1 MLARWL
7 EDYRQTSE
15 GRPAAERLKESL
27 LDAANRVDQIFR
39 FELFTVDDEVDLEGK
54 KVNITGVTLGKLLT
68 ALGVFVV
75 GFWLAKWLSRRFQ
88 RMLVEQFAIDE
99 AQSNVLR
106 RWVFMGLSLI
116 LLVMVLT
123 LARIPLTAFA
133 FLGGAVA
140 IGVGFGTQ
148 TMLKNLISGVMIL
161 VERKIQ
167 IGDIVEVDSIV
178 GTITE
183 IDIRSSTVRGFDG
196 VETMIPNS
204 TFLENKVTN
213 WTYTNLKIRRSV
225 RVGVAYGS
233 PVREVIRQLLECA
246 GRHGQV
252 LDDPKPFVWLEDF
265 GDNSLV
271 FGLYFW
277 LEMGPKVS
285 SIQVMSDLR
294 CMMIDALGTAGIAL
308 PFPQRDIHFD
318 PGQPVPV
325 SVVSG

>member
-1 MLARWL
+1 MLTGSKRQTSERLRLLADRTGHMLARWL
-7 EDYRQTSE
+7 GDYQRSS
-15 GRPAAERLKESL
+15 AERPTAEIVKENL
-27 LDAANRVDQIFR
+27 LEAVNRVDQLFR

-54 KVNITGVTLGKLLT
+54 KVNIIRGVTLGKILT
-68 ALGVFVV
+68 ALGVFAV

-88 RMLVEQFAIDE
+88 RMLVEQFAIDI

-106 RWVFMGLSLI
+106 RWVFMGLSLL

-133 FLGGAVA
+133 FLGGALA

-148 TMLKNLISGVMIL
+148 TMLKNLISGVMIR

-167 IGDIVEVDSIV
+167 ISDIVEVDGIL
-178 GTITE
+178 GTVTE

-225 RVGVAYGS
+225 RIGIAYGT
-233 PVREVIRQLLECA
+233 PAREVIRLLLECA
-246 GRHGQV
+246 
-252 LDDPKPFVWLEDF
+252 
-265 GDNSLV
+265 
-271 FGLYFW
+271 
-277 LEMGPKVS
+277 
-285 SIQVMSDLR
+285 
-294 CMMIDALGTAGIAL
+294 AGTD
-308 PFPQRDIHFD
+308 RY
-318 PGQPVPV
+318 
-325 SVVSG
+325 